1 MPKRTTHR
9 YRVEAAPAKGSTWV
23 RLARNHYAHGIV
35 WATFTPLRKFGRA
48 RDPNRP
54 IVQML
59 AALDETNRREIY
71 AVHVSGDDP
80 FTSTSMRLPLDAMAR
95 AALAACSY
103 RLEGETAHV
112 VGVPGDEFV
121 IDDAGKSVEP
131 NGLREL
137 ERAARRRPQRRA
149 VTDDDLRRVAEIV
162 REAPYRRRRAAVQKE
177 LKVSY
182 AVAKSRIAEARRRGY
197 IEGS

>member
-1 MPKRTTHR
+1 M
-9 YRVEAAPAKGSTWV
+9 
-23 RLARNHYAHGIV
+23 RLGRNHFAHGIV
-35 WATFTPLRKFGRA
+35 WAKFTPLGESGGA
-48 RDPNRP
+48 RDQNRP

-59 AALDETNRREIY
+59 AALNESKRREIY

-95 AALAACSY
+95 AALAACTY

-137 ERAARRRPQRRA
+137 ERAAKRRPQRRA
-149 VTDDDLRRVAEIV
+149 ITDDELRRVAEIV
-162 REAPYRRRRAAVQKE
+162 RVTPYRRRRAAVQKE

-197 IEGS
+197 IERA